1 MKIKQGYILRQ
12 MAQTWTVL
20 PLAEQAKTLNGI
32 LTLSDSGA
40 LLWNLLEQ
48 GCERSDL
55 VNGLTR
61 EYEVTED
68 KAREDAVK
76 FIEKLKQFGCLDAD

>member
-40 LLWNLLEQ
+40 ILWQALEQ
-48 GCERSDL
+48 GCALSDL
-55 VNGLTR
+55 VTRLTQ
-61 EYEVTED
+61 EYDVSEA
-68 KAREDAVK
+68 KAQEDAVK
-76 FIEKLKQFGCLDAD
+76 FIEKLSQFGCLDMD

>member
-1 MKIKQGYILRQ
+1 MKIKKDFILRK
-12 MAQTWTVL
+12 MAQTWTVI
-20 PLAEQAKTLNGI
+20 PLAGQYNTLNGI

-48 GCERSDL
+48 GCELSDL